1 MAHVHRSVH
10 VVPRYT
16 IQFKDISPPTR
27 YDYSFNFN
35 YLCNRNTVFCFIDR
49 PLLWEGGEIL
59 KVTLDFDDVDKFF
72 TSINEDDLPP
82 FLCRMHFLIPPYSS
96 NLIEFMHLKIE
107 RKFANPR
114 NAIVTFFVKNISL
127 VYSYFRENEAI
138 FLLQKLQ

>member
-1 MAHVHRSVH
+1 MAYVHRSVR

-16 IQFKDISPPTR
+16 NQFLDTQPPDIFNH
-27 YDYSFNFN
+27 SFTFN
-35 YLCNRNTVFCFIDR
+35 YLCNRNLMFCFIDR

-59 KVTLDFDDVDKFF
+59 KVTLDIDDVDKFF

-138 FLLQKLQ
+138 FVLQKLQ

>member
-1 MAHVHRSVH
+1 MAYVHRSVR

-16 IQFKDISPPTR
+16 NQFLDTQPPDIFNH
-27 YDYSFNFN
+27 SFTFN
-35 YLCNRNTVFCFIDR
+35 YLCNRNLMFCFIDR

-59 KVTLDFDDVDKFF
+59 KVTLDIDDVDKFF
-72 TSINEDDLPP
+72 FSINEDDLPP

-114 NAIVTFFVKNISL
+114 NAIVTFFVKNTSL

>member
-1 MAHVHRSVH
+1 MAYAHRSVR

-16 IQFKDISPPTR
+16 NQFADLHPPDIF
-27 YDYSFNFN
+27 DHSFTFN
-35 YLCNRNTVFCFIDR
+35 YLCNRNLMFCFIDR

-59 KVTLDFDDVDKFF
+59 KVTLDIDDVDQFF

-82 FLCRMHFLIPPYSS
+82 FLCRMHCLIPPYSS
-96 NLIEFMHLKIE
+96 NLIEFMYLKIE

-114 NAIVTFFVKNISL
+114 NAIVTFFVKNTSL